1 MSRYTLY
8 TRLVLIIVVLAMA
21 AWVLGTEPW
30 GPG

>member
-1 MSRYTLY
+1 MRRTLY
-8 TRLVLIIVVLAMA
+8 VKLALIVLVLVTA